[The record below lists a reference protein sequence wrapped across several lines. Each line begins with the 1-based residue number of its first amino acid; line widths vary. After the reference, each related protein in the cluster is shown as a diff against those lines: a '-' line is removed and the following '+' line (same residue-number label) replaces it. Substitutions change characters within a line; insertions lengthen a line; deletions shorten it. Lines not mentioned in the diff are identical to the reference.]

1 MPIKTPKLILLDF
14 DGTLADT
21 FKEMVDINNKLY
33 KELGTDP
40 IDYYE
45 AVKLREVPMRNWL
58 KIIEIPLWKVP
69 KFIRTIINELEKRIS
84 SLEIFPDMKS
94 VIQAIVENK
103 IMLGVVTTNSAEYVK
118 EFLKLNGLS
127 QISFVKHADFLA
139 GKTGVIKKT
148 LNEFKLSPDEVVYIG
163 DTVGDIKDSKRAGI
177 KCIAVTWGYN
187 SEGLLKKYEPEE
199 IVNKPEEILNLLN
212 LSQMTIAK

>member
-1 MPIKTPKLILLDF
+1 MQNKIPKLILLDF
-14 DGTLADT
+14 DGTMADT

-40 IDYYE
+40 IDYFE
-45 AVKLREVPMRNWL
+45 AIKLRDVPMRSWL
-58 KIIEIPLWKVP
+58 RIIEIPIWKVP

-84 SLEIFPDMKS
+84 TLELFPKMKN
-94 VIQAIVENK
+94 VIQTLSDKDIV
-103 IMLGVVTTNSAEYVK
+103 LGVITTNSEGNVR
-118 EFLKLNGLS
+118 EFLNLNGLK

-139 GKTGVIKKT
+139 GKTSVIKET
-148 LNEFKLSPDEVVYIG
+148 LKEFKLSEEEVIYIG

-187 SEGLLKKYEPEE
+187 SESLLKKHEPAA
-199 IVNKPEEILNLLN
+199 IANKPEEIIKHLNLP
-212 LSQMTIAK
+212 